1 MVHPVLAGSIDT
13 SMSDADPEVEA
24 LDGLPVWFD
33 LGIAHL
39 CLAVIVPGDDTV
51 SAGPVAVLLRPV
63 AVFACSVAVLLA
75 SVADSAL
82 VHKNQTMLLG
92 T

>member
-1 MVHPVLAGSIDT
+1 
-13 SMSDADPEVEA
+13 MSDADPEVEA

-39 CLAVIVPGDDTV
+39 CLVVIVPGDDTV
-51 SAGPVAVLLRPV
+51 PVGSVAVLLRSV
-63 AVFACSVAVLLA
+63 AVPVVSVAVLLA
-75 SVADSAL
+75 SVDDSAL
-82 VHKNQTMLLG
+82 VHKNQTMPPG